1 LNLKDP
7 ETMSAVVGN
16 VLRYGVLISAVVIVL
31 GTLELVAAS
40 GNSDILGSITYN
52 PDKIPHGNFDVS
64 LSGLVTGLFGL
75 QPYSLIELGAIIL
88 IATPVSRVLIS
99 VFLFAAEGDKLYVV
113 VTAVVLSL
121 LLFSMLVAPFIPG
134 FHA

>member
-1 LNLKDP
+1 LNLRDP
-7 ETMSAVVGN
+7 ESMSAVVGN
-16 VLRYGVLISAVVIVL
+16 VLRYGVLMSAAVIIF
-31 GTLELVAAS
+31 GILELVATS
-40 GNSDILGSITYN
+40 GTSDVSGSIIYN
-52 PDKIPHGNFDVS
+52 PDAVPHGNFDIS
-64 LSGLVTGLFGL
+64 LSGLLSGLIGL

-99 VFLFAAEGDKLYVV
+99 VFLFAAEGDRVYVA

-121 LLFSMLVAPFIPG
+121 LLFSLLVAPFIPI